1 MSARRVAL
9 SFVVSFALSAAAQ
22 ADVDLT
28 VLGAPYTAPSTLS
41 ITDSGVSHAGTS
53 GTLGA
58 AGDRSTPSLASS
70 VSGQTSGFFTW
81 GVLGS
86 ESVVTSTYQAFGL
99 APGAMVDFTW
109 TFGGSRTEAV
119 DNATVSMGAGVRI
132 FNKSGPVGIYIHT
145 MAWSISYVDGPAS
158 MGEFAGTATALW
170 GVPPGG
176 AAGNFANFSSV
187 GPATAW
193 DGRSTVTVITSYR
206 LETGSSGDLTLS
218 TRHALAGDVT
228 QSILS
233 GTLQS
238 ATVASTSM
246 LSGGPAYLLLDN
258 GVQIPISAV
267 PEPMPA
273 MLWSAGVLLL
283 AVAARRRRLV

>member
-1 MSARRVAL
+1 MSAKRVAL

-28 VLGAPYTAPSTLS
+28 VLGTPYSAPSTLS
-41 ITDSGVSHAGTS
+41 ITDSGVSHAGTT

-58 AGDRSTPSLASS
+58 AGDRTTPGLTSS

-109 TFGGSRTEAV
+109 KFGGSRTEAV

-132 FNKSGPVGIYIHT
+132 FNKSGPVGIYIHN
-145 MAWSISYVDGPAS
+145 MGWSISYVDGPAF
-158 MGEFAGTATALW
+158 MGEFAGTGTALW

-176 AAGNFANFSSV
+176 AAGNPANFSAV
-187 GPATAW
+187 GPAAAW
-193 DGRSTVTVITSYR
+193 DGRSTVTVITSYH
-206 LETGSSGDLTLS
+206 LETGSSGDLTVS
-218 TRHALAGDVT
+218 TGHSLAGDVA
-228 QSILS
+228 QSTLF

-238 ATVASTSM
+238 ATVASASM
-246 LSGGPAYLLLDN
+246 LTGPAYLLLDN

-267 PEPMPA
+267 PEPSPA
-273 MLWSAGVLLL
+273 MLWAAGALLL
-283 AVAARRRRLV
+283 AFVARGRRRA